1 MLLPSASRVEE
12 QELGRSVLD
21 ASKLCPVP
29 SVILVGLRSVQFGA
43 LLKDVKPGALRA
55 RIFLRLQGTPENS
68 LPLENV
74 CALPSVASQHR
85 LGAQGGRD
93 GKRKA
98 LM

>member
-29 SVILVGLRSVQFGA
+29 SVILVGLRSVQFGP
-43 LLKDVKPGALRA
+43 LLKDVKPGALRV
-55 RIFLRLQGTPENS
+55 RIFLQLQGTPESS
-68 LPLENV
+68 LPLGNV
-74 CALPSVASQHR
+74 CALPSVAGQHR

-93 GKRKA
+93 GKRKV
-98 LM
+98 LL